1 MFARRCTISCASSIY
16 TFLFM
21 FRMWRETARKNVN
34 EIPAWSVSRGRSR
47 GRPCHG
53 IETRSFLYFRLCEIF
68 WDRQTRPDS
77 CLRRSC
83 ISFLRGRKF
92 TWIKEKWNYRSIF
105 SRTFEEE
112 VNGTRKRFQNAQL
125 RHFVCP
131 RKTRGCTRDSL
142 EPIIANSTLRLSLL
156 LFRLILFSY

>member
-112 VNGTRKRFQNAQL
+112 VNGT
-125 RHFVCP
+125 V
-131 RKTRGCTRDSL
+131 RDSR
-142 EPIIANSTLRLSLL
+142 TLNCDISFAPARRVGAHAIPSNLL
-156 LFRLILFSY
+156 

>member
-92 TWIKEKWNYRSIF
+92 TWIKEKNEIIDRFFRERSKRRLTGHVRD
-105 SRTFEEE
+105 SRTLNCDISFAPARR
-112 VNGTRKRFQNAQL
+112 VGANA
-125 RHFVCP
+125 
-131 RKTRGCTRDSL
+131 
-142 EPIIANSTLRLSLL
+142 
-156 LFRLILFSY
+156 ILYYS